1 VIKAGKN
8 DGVPNKLLP
17 DKLLKQG
24 FFSVETQLAAFQFAP
39 NRALRLSERAAAEA
53 EMISSAFM
61 IWLKPYPDTN
71 REFSADSDAAV
82 CVWQSVF
89 SGLECSIDEIYPQS
103 CCPRC
108 RDHGCPHRC
117 ALR

>member
-61 IWLKPYPDTN
+61 IWLK
-71 REFSADSDAAV
+71 R
-82 CVWQSVF
+82 VF
-89 SGLECSIDEIYPQS
+89 SRLRRS
-103 CCPRC
+103 C
-108 RDHGCPHRC
+108 
-117 ALR
+117 LRLAICVFRIGVFD